1 MTLNNESDVAGHAL
15 LTPTDTPYRTPS
27 GGLSRHS
34 SQDPSSSPGL
44 SSSPPQLS
52 KEDDRHADGFQ
63 KNKDTSNDETISIL
77 DPRRF
82 TPTLHASLVSEI
94 LALRREIGS
103 QNSLVENL
111 EENFHKARI
120 ENESLNDSLKSS
132 AKQTRSIK
140 RQMQLLESGTLSA
153 LGDLAKERDE
163 AVETL
168 ANARKRL
175 EASQKQIRSQ
185 EEDSERIQAFWDR
198 DRQLWD
204 TERRNLDTKVHIVEG
219 RLKAVLAEIAAG
231 QVNCHHNPGADD
243 EAEDRYR
250 YTHVRRESDTTS
262 NRSNSIEG
270 RRWTNGIRKGMSR
283 SSTPN
288 GLNRYGSTKLNGIS
302 LAEELELEEEAGNAI
317 DESDDDADN
326 ASLREILVESQ
337 LRSRPFSA
345 LSLRQDQKARKV
357 LGLPTEDPEQLVD
370 EHTAEPEEELY
381 AEHEMGVLEQATPAP
396 QYSDTA
402 TQYSPPP
409 SPKLQVAPSREKLN
423 EQPPPVAA
431 EHAANQRRKRVSMQT
446 PLAKPPAI
454 TPPAIIPADSHTTE
468 EPVSPPWT
476 PTLRETPHG
485 PSAPVM
491 KSISTQTGGDEKGLS
506 SPADAP
512 TRDDPAS
519 ATTVPTI
526 AIHPPVP
533 GPHSRQRSV
542 VLPPHTRNVGCQTPI
557 RLPAISRS
565 ISVQT
570 EEIRVDKRPVKLPSN
585 LLPSA
590 VSSTPRSPS
599 PGSARLDEAQRPPT
613 PPDQF
618 SPTSPPSRDP
628 PPPPEQDL
636 SAGTADAYPG
646 NNDNGPLTRGSSS
659 QLRRPVRTGSLFA
672 GFDVAG
678 DERHGASRKLDLSDD
693 DFPNREPIRKTLSKV
708 QNSWKLVPRTE
719 ANPLLSPQDPTPRIE
734 WDNRATSSVPEQ
746 TAPNNTQRALG
757 NTTTVQAVAQPRS
770 FEGPPKL
777 GNLVKEPDIRRT
789 ALISSGTAAHSQGSR
804 SPSIP
809 SPAGTDPPP
818 FPVPTRSSSRQP
830 LESSDGAGSPTP
842 YVTNFL
848 GGQRRQSEIPSTKK
862 PTLHTIRSAGVLPDS
877 GELGR
882 QDNHSRSPRPISSPP
897 AAPDSPQLPPP
908 LPSDDIT
915 SRYPPG
921 SQRFRRHHQQS
932 SKGSNAAT
940 TSATSTVEPTSVI
953 DAIAQTMVGE
963 WMWKYVRRRKS
974 FGMPDSPQTEFEAG
988 RNNVDNMTGNGARH
1002 KRWVWLAPYERAVMW
1017 SSKQPTS
1024 GPALLGK
1031 GGRKRKLNAFCPAND
1046 ANAICSCNSICPRR
1060 QGRHAAAKKRWSSCH
1075 VRSIDSGAYTAAG
1088 TQVHRDQS

>member
-1 MTLNNESDVAGHAL
+1 MTLNNESDAAGHAL
-15 LTPTDTPYRTPS
+15 PTHTDTPYRTPS

-34 SQDPSSSPGL
+34 SQDPSSLPGP
-44 SSSPPQLS
+44 SSSPPQFS

-63 KNKDTSNDETISIL
+63 SNKDTSNDETISIL

-111 EENFHKARI
+111 EENLHQARI

-140 RQMQLLESGTLSA
+140 RQMQLLEGGTLSA
-153 LGDLAKERDE
+153 LGNLAKERDE

-168 ANARKRL
+168 ADARKRL

-231 QVNCHHNPGADD
+231 QVNGHHNPDADD

-250 YTHVRRESDTTS
+250 YTHIRRESDTTS
-262 NRSNSIEG
+262 NRSNSMEG
-270 RRWTNGIRKGMSR
+270 RRWSNGIRKGMSR

-288 GLNRYGSTKLNGIS
+288 GLTRYGSTKLNGIS

-317 DESDDDADN
+317 DESDDDAGD
-326 ASLREILVESQ
+326 ASLRGILVESQ
-337 LRSRPFSA
+337 LRSRPFSTM
-345 LSLRQDQKARKV
+345 SLRQDQKARKV
-357 LGLPTEDPEQLVD
+357 LGLPTEDPEHLVD
-370 EHTAEPEEELY
+370 GHIAEPEEELY
-381 AEHEMGVLEQATPAP
+381 AGHDMDVLEQATPAL
-396 QYSDTA
+396 QYTDTA

-409 SPKLQVAPSREKLN
+409 SPKLQVTPSREKLN

-446 PLAKPPAI
+446 PLDKSPAI
-454 TPPAIIPADSHTTE
+454 TPLAMIPADSHTTE

-476 PTLRETPHG
+476 PSLRETTHG
-485 PSAPVM
+485 PSAPVIPPIIEM
-491 KSISTQTGGDEKGLS
+491 KSISTQTAGDEESLS
-506 SPADAP
+506 STANAP
-512 TRDDPAS
+512 TRNDPAS
-519 ATTVPTI
+519 TTTVPTI

-542 VLPPHTRNVGCQTPI
+542 VLPPHTRNVGCQTSI

-570 EEIRVDKRPVKLPSN
+570 EEIRVDKRPVKLPPN

-590 VSSTPRSPS
+590 VSSTPPLRS
-599 PGSARLDEAQRPPT
+599 PGSTRLDQAQRPPT
-613 PPDQF
+613 PPAQF
-618 SPTSPPSRDP
+618 LPTSPPSRDP

-636 SAGTADAYPG
+636 SAGTGDAYPG
-646 NNDNGPLTRGSSS
+646 NNDNGPLARGSSS

-678 DERHGASRKLDLSDD
+678 DERHGASEKLDLSDD
-693 DFPNREPIRKTLSKV
+693 DLSRRQPIRKTLSKV
-708 QNSWKLVPRTE
+708 QNSWKLIPQTE
-719 ANPLLSPQDPTPRIE
+719 ANPLLSHQDPTPTIE
-734 WDNRATSSVPEQ
+734 LDNRATSSVPEQ

-757 NTTTVQAVAQPRS
+757 NTTTVQAATQPRT

-804 SPSIP
+804 SPNLP

-830 LESSDGAGSPTP
+830 HGSSDGADSPTP
-842 YVTNFL
+842 YVTSFL
-848 GGQRRQSEIPSTKK
+848 GDQRRQSERPSTKQ
-862 PTLHTIRSAGVLPDS
+862 PTFHTIRSAGVVPDS
-877 GELGR
+877 GEPGR
-882 QDNHSRSPRPISSPP
+882 QDSHSRSPRPMSSPP

-908 LPSDDIT
+908 LPTDDIT

-921 SQRFRRHHQQS
+921 SQRFRRHHQRS
-932 SKGSNAAT
+932 SKESNAAT

-974 FGMPDSPQTEFEAG
+974 FGMPDSPQTQFEAG

-1017 SSKQPTS
+1017 SSKQRTS
-1024 GPALLGK
+1024 GSALLGK
-1031 GGRKRKLNAFCPAND
+1031 GGRKRKLIAF
-1046 ANAICSCNSICPRR
+1046 
-1060 QGRHAAAKKRWSSCH
+1060 
-1075 VRSIDSGAYTAAG
+1075 
-1088 TQVHRDQS
+1088 